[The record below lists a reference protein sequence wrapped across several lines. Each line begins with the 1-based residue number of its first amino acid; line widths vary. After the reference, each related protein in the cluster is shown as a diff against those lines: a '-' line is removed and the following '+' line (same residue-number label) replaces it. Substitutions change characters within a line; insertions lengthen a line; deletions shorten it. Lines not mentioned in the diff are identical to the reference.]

1 MILILQINLER
12 NNKTDKKFLGII
24 IVLLTVFLLGLC
36 VFLVTGVRR
45 VDRESSI
52 SSFRTFLAARRVR
65 GPLPLTEAEVIRP
78 WMTFDYINQLFNL
91 PKNYLK
97 SNINITDSRYPNLSI
112 TELSESLST
121 SSISVLAEVESAVA
135 ESTTTRQ

>member
-1 MILILQINLER
+1 MIG
-12 NNKTDKKFLGII
+12 NKTDKKFLGII